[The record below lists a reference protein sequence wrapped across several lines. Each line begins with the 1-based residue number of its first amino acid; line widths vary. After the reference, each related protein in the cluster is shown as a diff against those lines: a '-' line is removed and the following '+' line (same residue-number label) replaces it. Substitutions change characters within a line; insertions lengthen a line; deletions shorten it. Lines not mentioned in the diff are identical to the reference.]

1 MAADSGRKRRQVVL
15 DTLSSYLETEHTV
28 ESEKCIYVKLPLL
41 AAHTNHNVTIE
52 SAFAQRLHPDLK
64 SKIYEYCKLGVTS
77 VPFLRRVLRQYV
89 LSDMC
94 KLDIIQPLP
103 HDRTY
108 FPSRR
113 DIQNHVHK
121 ALVAGQFSGL
131 DQDNLEKKIDE
142 WRSSKPTSD
151 TFFLRKCTEATD
163 TLNSKVTPTTVN
175 SAPAFPL
182 DESHESDPSEDE
194 HDEDEVCNNGTFL
207 FAHQSESQKKL
218 LRKYGDMVLLDA
230 TYKTTKYALPLFM
243 VVVRTNVSYV
253 PVMEFICENEST
265 PCITEAL
272 ALLKSWNPDWSP
284 KYFMLDYSD
293 QEYQA
298 LHAVFPDTEK
308 YLCCFHMEQA
318 WNRWTRESK

>member
-1 MAADSGRKRRQVVL
+1 M
-15 DTLSSYLETEHTV
+15 
-28 ESEKCIYVKLPLL
+28 KLPLV
-41 AAHTNHNVTIE
+41 AAHTNHNVTVE

-77 VPFLRRVLRQYV
+77 VPFLRRVLKQFV
-89 LSDMC
+89 VSDMC
-94 KLDIIQPLP
+94 KTDEIQPLP

-108 FPSRR
+108 FPTRR
-113 DIQNHVHK
+113 DIQNHVHN

-131 DQDNLEKKIDE
+131 DQDNLEKKINE
-142 WRSSKPTSD
+142 WRASSNDK
-151 TFFLRKCTEATD
+151 FFIRKCTEPTD
-163 TLNSKVTPTTVN
+163 TSSKGTSSTKKATT
-175 SAPAFPL
+175 AFPD
-182 DESHESDPSEDE
+182 DEQDLSEDE
-194 HDEDEVCNNGTFL
+194 EDEVASNSSFL
-207 FAHQSESQKKL
+207 FVHQSEDQRKL
-218 LRKYGDMVLLDA
+218 LNKYGDMVLLDA

-272 ALLKSWNPDWSP
+272 ALLKSWNPNWSP
-284 KYFMLDYSD
+284 KFFMLDYSE

-298 LHAVFPDTEK
+298 LHAIFPDAEK

-318 WNRWTRESK
+318 WNRWTKESKFTMNLRTLKDTCAALHTSKV